1 LSGFAISDL
10 LIADS
15 IHSET
20 TAPMRWSDL
29 TIAPNLGTIRHGRNL
44 AVAWETYDLGADST
58 RSSEYSVEIGLV
70 RTDGSRLGRAVARV
84 LSGTLGR
91 GEGRGRDDRVA
102 VSFDRRVPARPVTL
116 DYLTL
121 DLGDLAPGRYRLT
134 ITVTDVVRTVSAESV
149 RELVIVR

>member
-1 LSGFAISDL
+1 VL
-10 LIADS
+10 LADS
-15 IHSET
+15 VGSSGLP
-20 TAPMRWSDL
+20 ARWSDL
-29 TIAPNLGTIRHGRNL
+29 
-44 AVAWETYDLGADST
+44 AVAPSAGRVRRGRDIGLVWETYDLGADST

-121 DLGDLAPGRYRLT
+121 DLGDLAPGQYRLT
-134 ITVTDVVRTVSAESV
+134 ITVTDVVRNVSAESV

>member
-1 LSGFAISDL
+1 
-10 LIADS
+10 
-15 IHSET
+15 
-20 TAPMRWSDL
+20 MRWNDL

-58 RSSEYSVEIGLV
+58 RSSEYRVEIGLV

-84 LSGTLGR
+84 LGGTLGR

-134 ITVTDVVRTVSAESV
+134 ITVTDAVRNVSAESV